1 MSVKEGPDSVKGNL
15 IFSLDMANINNYA
28 PASENFFLYSQ
39 DFEQANWSK
48 YFTNIT
54 SNVGVAPDG
63 TMTADLIST
72 TRNQLSYLGQGT
84 QLAPDQDYIASLY
97 VKPVSGNGV
106 VAVEIAN
113 TIGSGNEFNL
123 YSMTAPAGSS
133 VIALPD
139 GWYRIIYRVKTNP
152 TNVAQFNVFYF
163 GAYGTHPNV
172 NTFLIWGAQLQRGTS
187 EGVYVPTTNVSL
199 PQVSFTESI
208 SKRQVTLTNPMYG
221 FYDSTTKSIR
231 FNRHNSSVLG
241 GVLTMTGSEDL
252 DVNKFLYSNHTV
264 EMLVRINDYAGS
276 NLNANETAN
285 VLFVYS
291 GYHAGFHF
299 DPSSFYY
306 GVWRSQPSVGFITA
320 NSSVLPTAGKWFHL
334 VANRVNSPTGATLN
348 IYINGVKTGTASNII
363 TGNPGTGNGMR
374 WGGHGTGGGF
384 VYNSKSNMALFRMYN
399 RDLSDDEIMQNF
411 NSLRSRY
418 VL

>member
-1 MSVKEGPDSVKGNL
+1 MSVKEGPDSVKDNL

-28 PASENFFLYSQ
+28 TTSENFFLYSQ
-39 DFEQANWSK
+39 DFQQANWGKHYVS
-48 YFTNIT
+48 IT
-54 SNVGVAPDG
+54 PNVAVAPDG
-63 TMTADLIST
+63 TMTAYLASSIP
-72 TRNQLSYLGQGT
+72 NQLSYMSQGI
-84 QLAPDQDYIASLY
+84 QLAPDQDYIASLH
-97 VKPVSGNGV
+97 VKPVSGNGI
-106 VAVEIAN
+106 VAVEVSN
-113 TIGSGNEFNL
+113 TTGGGNEFNL

-163 GAYGTHPNV
+163 GAYGSHPNV
-172 NTFLIWGAQLQRGTS
+172 NTFLIWGAQLQKGTV
-187 EGVYVPTTNVSL
+187 EGAYVPTTNVSL

-208 SKRQVTLTNPMYG
+208 SKRQVTLTNPIYAS
-221 FYDSTTKSIR
+221 YDSTTKSMR

-241 GVLTMTGSEDL
+241 GVLTMTGSGNL
-252 DVNKFLYSNHTV
+252 DVNTFLYSNHTV

-276 NLNANETAN
+276 NLTANEAAS
-285 VLFVYS
+285 VLFVYGGS
-291 GYHAGFHF
+291 HAGFHF
-299 DPSSFYY
+299 GPGYLLYS
-306 GVWRSQPSVGFITA
+306 VWRSTPSVAQIQA
-320 NSSVLPTAGKWFHL
+320 NSSVMPTVGQWFHL

-348 IYINGVKTGTASNII
+348 IYINGVKTGTTSNII

-374 WGGHGTGGGF
+374 WGGLGTGGAY